1 VSRLGEAFDG
11 GQAVVPLRGEVGH
24 GPGGLVEAV
33 GFDQVEN
40 LSTLLAPAD
49 QPGLLEHHEMLG
61 DRLAGEGHL
70 AGQPAGAAL
79 TVADQQVEHPAARR
93 VADGRPQLV
102 IDLRHPVWRTV
113 GTPARRSRNSPHPSR
128 CSSA

>member
-33 GFDQVEN
+33 GFDLVEN
-40 LSTLLAPAD
+40 LSPLLAPAD
-49 QPGLLEHHEMLG
+49 QPGLLEHHEMFG
-61 DRLAGEGHL
+61 DRLAGEGHV
-70 AGQPAGAAL
+70 AGQPAGADL

-93 VADGRPQLV
+93 VADG
-102 IDLRHPVWRTV
+102 
-113 GTPARRSRNSPHPSR
+113 
-128 CSSA
+128 